1 MWVTLEKIKITELED
16 IHDDKGS
23 RRIKTKI
30 NWNFRKLKIERVT
43 HKENCQSQRR
53 LVIPWVT
60 NVEFVFR
67 NPKKKKLITL
77 SQRTME
83 VSWGNESEIQR

>member
-1 MWVTLEKIKITELED
+1 MWVTLEKIKITELEGF
-16 IHDDKGS
+16 HDDKGS

-43 HKENCQSQRR
+43 HKENCQFKRR
-53 LVIPWVT
+53 QAIPWIT
-60 NVEFVFR
+60 DIEFVFR
-67 NPKKKKLITL
+67 NPNEKKWITL

-83 VSWGNESEIQR
+83 VFWGNESESQR